1 MSLSK
6 ELLDRLICS
15 KYIFHKGVDI
25 IERGGPF
32 SSGLGV
38 LHFQD
43 ATEMVLRII
52 AEYLHCSLKESAA
65 FNQIIDSIDSAGD
78 NKVSHRSALNQLNK
92 ARINFK
98 HFGLE
103 PKLEDAIKFRRDLE
117 GFFPNVL
124 KSFLDI
130 DFHLISLTS
139 LIGHRRTE
147 NFLNAAEKLI
157 KEENFKDSIC
167 SSAIGF
173 AIFNAHFNK
182 EPDRYWRDPFR
193 RLDDSELQ
201 RWVESIEEIVLEQH
215 AQLNLIM
222 NGINLANYRRFQR
235 CVPAVQLTMAGTY
248 HVVYLGDRGQLE
260 LSLENALFCH
270 NFVIEAILLMKAN
283 KLPSR
288 YPDQEPVRKFK
299 VIKEGSIIVWPG
311 DEQEIIRSA
320 EIGEILPA
328 RHERNDK
335 EGYTA
340 IILDGDD
347 AFMKSACVTIVN

>member
-6 ELLDRLICS
+6 ELMDRLICS
-15 KYIFHKGVDI
+15 KYIFHKGIDT

-43 ATEMVLRII
+43 ATEMALRVI
-52 AEYLHCSLKESAA
+52 AEYLHCSLKENAA
-65 FNQIIDSIDSAGD
+65 FNQIIDSIDSVGD

-103 PKLEDAIKFRRDLE
+103 PKKEDAIKFRGDLE

-124 KSFLDI
+124 KSFLSI
-130 DFHLISLTS
+130 DFYLISLTS

-147 NFLNAAEKLI
+147 NFLNTAEELI
-157 KEENFKDSIC
+157 KNGNFEDSIC

-182 EPDRYWRDPFR
+182 ERDWFWRDPLR
-193 RLDDSELQ
+193 RLHDLELQ
-201 RWVESIEEIVLEQH
+201 RWVESIEEIVLKQQ
-215 AQLNLIM
+215 AQLDLIM
-222 NGINLANYRRFQR
+222 DGINLANYRRFQR
-235 CVPAVQLTMAGTY
+235 CVPAVLLTMAGTY
-248 HVVYLGDRGQLE
+248 EVVYSRNLGQLE
-260 LSLENALFCH
+260 SSLENALFCY

-283 KLPSR
+283 KLPST
-288 YPDQEPVRKFK
+288 YPEQEPVRKFK
-299 VIKEGSIIVWPG
+299 VIEGGSIRVGPG
-311 DEQEIIRSA
+311 DEREIIRSA
-320 EIGEILPA
+320 EVGEILPA
-328 RHERNDK
+328 RDERYDK

-347 AFMKSACVTIVN
+347 AFVESTCVTIVS